1 MMEAL
6 REKFLLR
13 CEEDLPIVRNGPKD
27 PSFKLVIHRLAGVA
41 PMFGFDA
48 LGQAALEIDDE
59 LCAARA
65 PPPHLV
71 ECIGRILHDVVETF
85 RSERR

>member
-13 CEEDLPIVRNGPKD
+13 CEEDLPVVRNGLSD
-27 PSFKLVIHRLAGVA
+27 PSFKLVVHRLAGVA

-48 LGQAALEIDDE
+48 LGQAALEVDDE

-65 PPPHLV
+65 PEQGLV
-71 ECIGRILHDVVETF
+71 DAVTRALEEALDSSKTP
-85 RSERR
+85 